1 MRRRGLAPGLL
12 RMYWYLSGEAISR
25 TLKRLMWLPDQLDA
39 LAASAVTT
47 TAVVVAVTAAAA
59 EKKDDPDAVAS

>member
-1 MRRRGLAPGLL
+1 
-12 RMYWYLSGEAISR
+12 
-25 TLKRLMWLPDQLDA
+25 MWLPDQLDA

-59 EKKDDPDAVAS
+59 EKKQNDNNAGTSGTAIAKVEQSVSAALCC